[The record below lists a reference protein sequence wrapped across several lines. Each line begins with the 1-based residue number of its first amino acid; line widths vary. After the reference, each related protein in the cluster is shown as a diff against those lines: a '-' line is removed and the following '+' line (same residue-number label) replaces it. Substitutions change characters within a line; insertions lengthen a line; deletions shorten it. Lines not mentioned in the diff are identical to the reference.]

1 MRVLHVND
9 KSNAKKIDEHIKK
22 GDDVF
27 ILVHMNQCPPCMATL
42 PEWKQLEHKLSK
54 KHASN
59 DKLAVIDVEQSFLP
73 EITLVGSVDGFPTMK
88 HISNRGDSIKPYESG
103 KRDVQSLANWIE
115 ASLKDSNSESD
126 SESDSDSE
134 SSSPKEVYEHLK
146 KQSLRR
152 QNSLR
157 GGKRTK
163 TRFNRRRRFTRKSR
177 KTCWKKS
184 KSKSKGN
191 SKKHV
196 KVKRVRFLLQ

>member
-59 DKLAVIDVEQSFLP
+59 DKLVVIDVEQSFLP
-73 EITLVGSVDGFPTMK
+73 EIALVGSVDGFPTMK

-115 ASLKDSNSESD
+115 ASLKDSD
-126 SESDSDSE
+126 SDSDSD
-134 SSSPKEVYEHLK
+134 SDASSPKEVYEHLK

-152 QNSLR
+152 RNSLR
-157 GGKRTK
+157 GGKRK
-163 TRFNRRRRFTRKSR
+163 TRSRRRRRFSR

-184 KSKSKGN
+184 KSK
-191 SKKHV
+191 KHIR
-196 KVKRVRFLLQ
+196 VKRVRFLLQ